1 MKRTLLLSVLAAALL
16 QLPSFA
22 GTPVRKTVA
31 EFLAMSDT
39 DTTYC
44 ELRGVV
50 TRIQNHERS
59 RLYISD
65 GTGTVYIYGMAD
77 ADGKGVMRLDV
88 RTGDT
93 LTVNGW
99 RFLYDGRVIEMK
111 SALYV
116 SHSNGPD
123 HDSTALKDYIDNP
136 PTFRG
141 GGTDKFSAW
150 VSSRLVYPKEARE
163 VGASGTVMVQFVVG
177 RNGKVQEV
185 QVLQG
190 VHPALNA
197 EAVRVVSSSP
207 KWKPGKVEG
216 RPVRVTY
223 RIPVIFVSTI

>member
-1 MKRTLLLSVLAAALL
+1 MKKAFFIAAVLIPLQTFAAV
-16 QLPSFA
+16 
-22 GTPVRKTVA
+22 PVRKTVA

-65 GTGTVYIYGMAD
+65 GTGTVYLYGMAA
-77 ADGKGVMRLDV
+77 ADGRGVMRLDV
-88 RTGDT
+88 RAGDT
-93 LTVNGW
+93 LTVNGC
-99 RFLYDGRVIEMK
+99 RFLYGSVVEMK
-111 SALYV
+111 NALYV

-123 HDSTALKDYIDNP
+123 HDSTAATDYIDTP
-136 PTFRG
+136 PTFKG
-141 GGTDKFSAW
+141 GGPEKFSAW
-150 VSSRLVYPKEARE
+150 VASRLVYPKEAKE
-163 VGASGTVMVQFVVG
+163 VGASGTVTVQFVVG

-185 QVLQG
+185 QVLKG

-197 EAVRVVSSSP
+197 EAVRMVSSSP

-223 RIPVIFVSTI
+223 TIPVVFVSTP